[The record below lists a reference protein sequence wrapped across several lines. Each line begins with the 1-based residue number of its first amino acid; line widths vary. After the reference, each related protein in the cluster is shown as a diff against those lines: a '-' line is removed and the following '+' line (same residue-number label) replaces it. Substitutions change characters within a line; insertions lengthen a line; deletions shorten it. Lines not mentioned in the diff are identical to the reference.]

1 MLTPGAHHRRRWQVA
16 APDAGV
22 SLIELVV
29 AMTLMTVVGTLTLT
43 FFITMN
49 SADRKTVDAN
59 IATASARNALESW
72 TRLLSLADSKQG
84 AGSGAGRFEQITPTG
99 AVFYANVNNRA
110 TATSAR
116 TAPTKIFL
124 SLEAAAN
131 AADGQQ
137 LVERDYAPISSVA
150 PSTYPVTPT
159 HQRYL
164 ASNVVISGWLFTPY
178 VLGSPPTISEPNDC
192 NGAGGL
198 CAGDL
203 GADAILPTI
212 VRVDISFAVQPSPGV
227 ALSFSSSAVITGG
240 TT

>member
-1 MLTPGAHHRRRWQVA
+1 MLTAVAHRRRRWQGE

-43 FFITMN
+43 FFVTMN
-49 SADRKTVDAN
+49 SANGRTIDSN
-59 IATASARNALESW
+59 LSTASARNTLESW

-84 AGSGAGRFEQITPTG
+84 AGSGAGRFEQITPTS
-99 AVFYANVNNRA
+99 AIFYANVNNRG
-110 TATSAR
+110 TSTSAR

-124 SLEAAAN
+124 SLETAAN

-137 LVERDYAPISSVA
+137 LVERDYAPTSSVA
-150 PSTYPVTPT
+150 PSTYPTTPT
-159 HQRYL
+159 HTRYL

-178 VLGSPPTISEPNDC
+178 ALGSPPTISEPNDC
-192 NGAGGL
+192 GGAGGL
-198 CAGDL
+198 CAGDP

-212 VRVDISFAVQPSPGV
+212 VRVDISFVAQPSPGV
-227 ALSFSSSAVITGG
+227 SLSFSSSAAITGSA
-240 TT
+240 T